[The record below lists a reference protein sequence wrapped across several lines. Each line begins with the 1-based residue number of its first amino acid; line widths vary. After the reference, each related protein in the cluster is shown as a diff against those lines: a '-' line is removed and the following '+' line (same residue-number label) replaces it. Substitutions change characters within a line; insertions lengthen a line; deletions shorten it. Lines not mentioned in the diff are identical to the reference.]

1 MLTQFIQFSLI
12 FFFVIFR
19 HVVAF
24 ASQTHTQSSVTEK
37 QSSVE
42 KSAHTRKKAIANY
55 KYVSVAVLCVCA
67 RVRFFSFIFFS
78 TFGLWIY
85 LVFLFSAQCCYCAIC
100 VKLLLF
106 EARRNH
112 MFQQLSRALI
122 QKTAATTARLT
133 SIAYFSLNIWT
144 KKKVMLQ
151 NDIVRYTQTVP
162 RNEATAFEKST
173 CIHTFHVNIEHLCD
187 GNDSLK
193 RKINRVAVRKFIWL
207 CFKAGTAVHRL
218 YRNHYHSNTMNSLSV
233 WRRNHCD
240 FCITH
245 TLGQYA
251 WYTCLEFETM
261 DYNGVFRL

>member
-1 MLTQFIQFSLI
+1 M
-12 FFFVIFR
+12 
-19 HVVAF
+19 
-24 ASQTHTQSSVTEK
+24 
-37 QSSVE
+37 
-42 KSAHTRKKAIANY
+42 
-55 KYVSVAVLCVCA
+55 
-67 RVRFFSFIFFS
+67 
-78 TFGLWIY
+78 
-85 LVFLFSAQCCYCAIC
+85 FLFSAQCCYCAIC
-100 VKLLLF
+100 VQLLLF

-233 WRRNHCD
+233 
-240 FCITH
+240 
-245 TLGQYA
+245 
-251 WYTCLEFETM
+251 
-261 DYNGVFRL
+261 

>member
-1 MLTQFIQFSLI
+1 MSISRSKEREKKSEWQSWTFAFQFIDAYVKAEITSKLRNFTIQLLCVDTIHSVFPH

-42 KSAHTRKKAIANY
+42 KSAHTRKKPLQIISMY
-55 KYVSVAVLCVCA
+55 RSLFCVCA

-100 VKLLLF
+100 VQLLLF

-144 KKKVMLQ
+144 EKK
-151 NDIVRYTQTVP
+151 
-162 RNEATAFEKST
+162 
-173 CIHTFHVNIEHLCD
+173 
-187 GNDSLK
+187 
-193 RKINRVAVRKFIWL
+193 
-207 CFKAGTAVHRL
+207 
-218 YRNHYHSNTMNSLSV
+218 
-233 WRRNHCD
+233 
-240 FCITH
+240 
-245 TLGQYA
+245 
-251 WYTCLEFETM
+251 
-261 DYNGVFRL
+261 